1 MRFCKI
7 LRFAACLAA
16 AGVLALCL
24 PRLIT
29 ALAAAGNIV
38 EPAAAPPRPAAIVF
52 GAGLT
57 RRGSASAVLREFPAA
72 LAALWQVHVT
82 RPLPILPSEA
92 Q

>member
-1 MRFCKI
+1 MRFREI

-24 PRLIT
+24 PRLIP
-29 ALAAAGNIV
+29 ALA
-38 EPAAAPPRPAAIVF
+38 AAAPPRPVAIVF

-57 RRGSASAVLREFPAA
+57 RRGSASAALREFPAA
-72 LAALWQVHVT
+72 PAALWVHVT
-82 RPLPILPSEA
+82 RPLPVPGEPEPFLPSEA